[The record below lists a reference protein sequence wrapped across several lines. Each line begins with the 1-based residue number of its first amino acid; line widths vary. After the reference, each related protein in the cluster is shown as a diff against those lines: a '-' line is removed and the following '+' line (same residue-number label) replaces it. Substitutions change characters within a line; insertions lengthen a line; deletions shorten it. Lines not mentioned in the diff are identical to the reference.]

1 MAYPRRMTTL
11 TLERRDVPRAIVAG
25 TRWLLNPVSP
35 QGAKQVPRTKLFAGG
50 PDLLR
55 EVE

>member
-1 MAYPRRMTTL
+1 MTTL